1 MAERPSNLIIEDAQL
16 MFKNFK
22 GEEKRYEG
30 RIMNAA
36 GARNFNV
43 VVPEEIVQDLIDD
56 GWNVKI
62 QAPREEGDEV
72 KHTIKVN
79 VSYKFREPDIRMYT
93 EGRNGTIETIL
104 HEDTVATLDDVRI
117 LKADIVIHPSEYPKD
132 DGTTG
137 LSGYCQELRV
147 VAQVQESPFDEK
159 YAGMMSPEE

>member
-1 MAERPSNLIIEDAQL
+1 MENRPSNLIIEDAQL

-43 VVPEEIVQDLIDD
+43 VVPEEIVDQLVDD

-62 QAPREEGDEV
+62 QAPREDGDPV
-72 KHTIKVN
+72 RHTVKVN
-79 VSYKFREPDIRMYT
+79 ISYKFREPDIRMYT
-93 EGRNGTIETIL
+93 EGRNGLEETCL

-117 LKADIVIHPSEYPKD
+117 VKADVVIHPSLYTKD
-132 DGTTG
+132 DGKKDKK
-137 LSGYCQELRV
+137 E
-147 VAQVQESPFDEK
+147 
-159 YAGMMSPEE
+159 